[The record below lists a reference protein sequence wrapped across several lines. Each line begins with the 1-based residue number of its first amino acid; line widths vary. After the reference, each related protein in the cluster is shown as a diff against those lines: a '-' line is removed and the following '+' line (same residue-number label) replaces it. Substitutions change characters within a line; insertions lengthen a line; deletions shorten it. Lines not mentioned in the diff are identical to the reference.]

1 MFFEFFMINLLLF
14 FHLQRFFKFSLI
26 VLLMS
31 GNITAAMATS
41 RHESSTKPLNK
52 CIWAA
57 ADYHGVNPYL
67 LRAILVVESQL
78 NPKAI
83 NINNNGTRDI
93 GVAQINSIHL
103 PVLQSHGIKENHL
116 MDGCVNTYVGAWLL
130 RKQISRY
137 GLTWFGIAAYHSVTP
152 DKNFRYQ
159 VLVYNEMVRSGVID
173 NVAMAVPPL
182 QK

>member
-1 MFFEFFMINLLLF
+1 MINLLLI
-14 FHLQRFFKFSLI
+14 FHLPKFCRFSLL
-26 VLLMS
+26 VLWMGGS
-31 GNITAAMATS
+31 VTTAMATS
-41 RHESSTKPLNK
+41 RIETSIKPLNQ
-52 CIWAA
+52 CIVAA

-83 NINNNGTRDI
+83 NVNNNGTRDI

-103 PVLQSHGIKENHL
+103 PVLQTHGIKENHL
-116 MDGCVNTYVGAWLL
+116 MDACVNTYVGAWLL
-130 RKQISRY
+130 RKQIARY
-137 GLTWFGIAAYHSVTP
+137 GMNWFGVAAYHSVSP

-159 VLVYNEMVRSGVID
+159 VLVYNEMVRSGAIQ
-173 NVAMAVPPL
+173 NVAMQVPQL

>member
-1 MFFEFFMINLLLF
+1 MVNLLLF
-14 FHLQRFFKFSLI
+14 LSFLKFFRFSIFFMLFG
-26 VLLMS
+26 LGL
-31 GNITAAMATS
+31 TAAMATAPAQI
-41 RHESSTKPLNK
+41 STKPLNK
-52 CIWAA
+52 CILEA

-78 NPKAI
+78 NPKAL
-83 NINNNGTRDI
+83 NINKNGTRDI

-103 PVLQSHGIKENHL
+103 PVLQTHGIKENHL
-116 MDGCVNTYVGAWLL
+116 MDACVNTYVGAWLL
-130 RKQISRY
+130 RKQIARY
-137 GLTWFGIAAYHSVTP
+137 GMTWFGVAAYHSVTP

-173 NVAMAVPPL
+173 NTVMQLPPV

>member
-1 MFFEFFMINLLLF
+1 MVNLLLF
-14 FHLQRFFKFSLI
+14 LSFLKFFKFGLFFMLFGLSL
-26 VLLMS
+26 S
-31 GNITAAMATS
+31 TAMATS
-41 RHESSTKPLNK
+41 RVHSNAKPLNK
-52 CIWAA
+52 CILEA

-67 LRAILVVESQL
+67 LRAILMVESRL

-83 NINNNGTRDI
+83 NINKNGTRDI

-103 PVLQSHGIKENHL
+103 PVLQTHGIKENHL
-116 MDGCVNTYVGAWLL
+116 MDACVNTYVGAWLL
-130 RKQISRY
+130 RKQIARY
-137 GLTWFGIAAYHSVTP
+137 GMNWFGVAAYHSVTP

-159 VLVYNEMVRSGVID
+159 VLVYNEMVRSGVIQ

>member
-1 MFFEFFMINLLLF
+1 MMNLSFIFYIFRFLRLSLLC
-14 FHLQRFFKFSLI
+14 
-26 VLLMS
+26 VLMGWGMTS
-31 GNITAAMATS
+31 AKATS
-41 RHESSTKPLNK
+41 LPQSSPKPLNK
-52 CIWAA
+52 CILGAA
-57 ADYHGVNPYL
+57 QYHGVNPYF

-83 NINNNGTRDI
+83 NVNTNGTRDI

-103 PVLQSHGIKENHL
+103 PVLQNHGIKESHL

-137 GLTWFGIAAYHSVTP
+137 GLNWFGIAAYHSVTP

-159 VLVYNEMVRSGVID
+159 VLVYNEMVRSGAIQ
-173 NVAMAVPPL
+173 NIAMVVPPL
-182 QK
+182 SR

>member
-1 MFFEFFMINLLLF
+1 MVNLLLF
-14 FHLQRFFKFSLI
+14 LSFLRDIKFGIFFMLVGLSL
-26 VLLMS
+26 S
-31 GNITAAMATS
+31 TAMATARVHNS
-41 RHESSTKPLNK
+41 VKPLNK
-52 CIWAA
+52 CILEA

-67 LRAILVVESQL
+67 LRSILMVESRL

-83 NINNNGTRDI
+83 NTNKNGTRDI

-103 PVLQSHGIKENHL
+103 PVLQTHGIKENHL
-116 MDGCVNTYVGAWLL
+116 MDACVNTYVGAWLL
-130 RKQISRY
+130 RKQIARY
-137 GLTWFGIAAYHSVTP
+137 GMNWFGVAAYHSVTP

-173 NVAMAVPPL
+173 HVAMAVPPL

>member
-1 MFFEFFMINLLLF
+1 MINLLLF
-14 FHLQRFFKFSLI
+14 FHLPKFFKFSLL
-26 VLLMS
+26 VLLIG

-41 RHESSTKPLNK
+41 RPESSTKPLKK
-52 CIWAA
+52 CIKAA

-83 NINNNGTRDI
+83 NINKNGTRDI

-116 MDGCVNTYVGAWLL
+116 LDGCVNTYVGAWLL
-130 RKQISRY
+130 SKQISRY
-137 GLTWFGIAAYHSVTP
+137 GLNWFGIAAYHSVTP

-159 VLVYNEMVRSGVID
+159 VLVYNKMVRSGAIQSA
-173 NVAMAVPPL
+173 AMQVPAL

>member
-1 MFFEFFMINLLLF
+1 MVNLLLF
-14 FHLQRFFKFSLI
+14 LSFLKFFRFIIFFMLFGLSLNT
-26 VLLMS
+26 V
-31 GNITAAMATS
+31 MATA
-41 RHESSTKPLNK
+41 RVHSSTKPLNK
-52 CIWAA
+52 CITAA

-83 NINNNGTRDI
+83 NINTNGTRDI

-130 RKQISRY
+130 RKQIARY
-137 GLTWFGIAAYHSVTP
+137 GMNWFGVAAYHSVTP
-152 DKNFRYQ
+152 SKNFRYQ
-159 VLVYNEMVRSGVID
+159 VLVYNEMVRSGAIQ
-173 NVAMAVPPL
+173 NVAMVVPKL

>member
-1 MFFEFFMINLLLF
+1 MFNLLLF
-14 FHLQRFFKFSLI
+14 LSFLKFFRFSIFFMLFG
-26 VLLMS
+26 LGL
-31 GNITAAMATS
+31 NTAMATS
-41 RHESSTKPLNK
+41 RIENSIKPLNQ
-52 CIWAA
+52 CIVAA

-83 NINNNGTRDI
+83 NVNNNGTRDI

-103 PVLQSHGIKENHL
+103 PVLQTHGIKENHL
-116 MDGCVNTYVGAWLL
+116 MDACVNTYVGAWLL
-130 RKQISRY
+130 RKQIARY
-137 GLTWFGIAAYHSVTP
+137 GMNWFGVAAYHSVSP

-159 VLVYNEMVRSGVID
+159 VLVYNEMVRSGAIQ

>member
-1 MFFEFFMINLLLF
+1 MMNLSFIFHFLSFSRLSVFGLLL
-14 FHLQRFFKFSLI
+14 SLS
-26 VLLMS
+26 LP
-31 GNITAAMATS
+31 AAMATAPQQS
-41 RHESSTKPLNK
+41 KPMLLNQ
-52 CIWAA
+52 CILGA

-83 NINNNGTRDI
+83 KVNYNGTRDI

-103 PVLQSHGIKENHL
+103 PVLQNHGIKESHL

-137 GLTWFGIAAYHSVTP
+137 GLNWFGIAAYHSVTP

-159 VLVYNEMVRSGVID
+159 VLIYNEMVRSGAIH
-173 NVAMAVPPL
+173 NAMMEVPPL